1 MYLQNMT
8 NMFTLFL
15 FIGVLAAASAQ
26 QLRGM
31 APQGMQTSG
40 LSSICQHISDKLHEL
55 GNKLGGMRTDT
66 VMKAAGVPK
75 QVRLSACVSALDYCS
90 TQRTNSHS
98 FVSSLSSAFSAD
110 AGRPAGHHP
119 WRGVARGPRGGTCQ
133 RAAQCASLSPS
144 LPLTASPS
152 HLPTTGPRGVQG
164 HLPGPVPAGAC

>member
-1 MYLQNMT
+1 MT

-15 FIGVLAAASAQ
+15 LIGVLAVASAQ

-31 APQGMQTSG
+31 APQGTQASG
-40 LSSICQHISDKLHEL
+40 LSSTRQRISDKLSEL

-66 VMKAAGVPK
+66 ETVMKAAGVP

-90 TQRTNSHS
+90 TQHTNSHS
-98 FVSSLSSAFSAD
+98 FVSSLSFTLSAD
-110 AGRPAGHHP
+110 AGQAAGHHP
-119 WRGVARGPRGGTCQ
+119 WRGVTRGPRGGTCQ

-152 HLPTTGPRGVQG
+152 HLPTTGPRGVRG
-164 HLPGPVPAGAC
+164 AAGL